1 MGLSKGFLNSTTP
14 CLPFIMVIGPWQDA
28 GPMGRQGVRSG
39 QPKLSSHQTAN
50 VSTYLKRS
58 RNRKQKQKQ
67 KPQQPPLPPHLHYI
81 SPLIQS
87 NNCAQVTLKNLMN
100 PNPKGLAQAR
110 TCGCGGCAKPV
121 SKALYLSDAARG
133 CHDELLFDTQK
144 YSR

>member
-28 GPMGRQGVRSG
+28 GPYGAAGSEIV
-39 QPKLSSHQTAN
+39 LT
-50 VSTYLKRS
+50 STCQCLNISQKNTEDRKTKNKN
-58 RNRKQKQKQ
+58 RNNNNI
-67 KPQQPPLPPHLHYI
+67 QQPPLPPHLHYI

-87 NNCAQVTLKNLMN
+87 QVALKNLMN

-121 SKALYLSDAARG
+121 SKALYLSDASRG
-133 CHDELLFDTQK
+133 CHDKRTAVN
-144 YSR
+144 